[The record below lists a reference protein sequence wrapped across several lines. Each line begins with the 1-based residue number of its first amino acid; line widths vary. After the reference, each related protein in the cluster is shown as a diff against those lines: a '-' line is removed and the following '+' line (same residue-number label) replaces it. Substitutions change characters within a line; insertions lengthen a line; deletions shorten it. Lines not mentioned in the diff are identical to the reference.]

1 VEGSFTRKRNYRSVG
16 NKRTKRNGLKA
27 QSSNES
33 QLGNKCLNTEHQCS
47 QYFQES
53 ITATSFT
60 EKSSQSVK
68 HIVGTREEM
77 N

>member
-47 QYFQES
+47 QYFRNQSQQPHSLKRALKAWS
-53 ITATSFT
+53 I
-60 EKSSQSVK
+60 
-68 HIVGTREEM
+68 
-77 N
+77 